1 MQSIIGPDRPGRAFG
16 RLVLNVCAALG
27 CALAMGAATAGVN
40 VSAGGQA
47 SYGLPIAVPPG
58 IAGMA
63 PNLSLSYVDG
73 GINGPFGVGWSVQGI
88 SAITRCPASRSVD
101 GATKSVAFDGSDKLC
116 LDGQRLI
123 QFDPSTNLPSTTQVN
138 DAMGLAGNCAPTST
152 TIFREYRTEK
162 DMFAR
167 IRAYGTT
174 GAVAGNGP
182 ACFKVWTKS
191 GQVYEYGNVDAAAN
205 DQATVFAMGRTAV
218 AVWAVRRISDVVGNF
233 MDFKYHLLDTAWGSG
248 TTPAGAV
255 GREWGIAEIQYTGS
269 GTGAATQQPG
279 NKVVFSYE
287 AKPLGSTVGF
297 DSAEA
302 YQLDS
307 KNVSTYRIN
316 AIRAYVNSPN
326 PGTLGPAVGAV
337 MVRAYKLSYE
347 PSPAT
352 GRSRLISVRE
362 CSGPDG
368 NETICLPPVSMT
380 YSGANPPNFTAHPGF
395 GASPMRNLP
404 MTEPVYGEYGILTGD
419 FDGDGRTDILRWSR
433 TPSYNELWLSNG
445 DGNFNK
451 SPAFNLTTKNLN
463 GSNPALLDDCYVGI
477 VGDFNGDG
485 LSDIL
490 RTAKPGCS
498 SEGNLLFL
506 SNGDGSFT
514 TVVLP
519 VGLDLRQALAV
530 TRSVGASCIS
540 PYFANPGGAS
550 VKAGGAASVSR
561 VVPLSDNFG
570 PGAVRP
576 LTGISEASP
585 TKPGLSPSVSG
596 GPCYEDSRTTGRR
609 FYVLDVN
616 GDGIPDIVTTIAV
629 GYTWNS
635 NWGRVPSEDELCGG
649 AGNPSYFGPCSRVW
663 TGSASGAFT
672 EITTTIANT
681 SVYSDP
687 PDPKDKSNPYW
698 RLPNQADI
706 NGDGLQDILA
716 KYTGRWRSL
725 GDGNFSGS
733 PVHDTSQLCGTPIDF
748 NGDARTDCLF
758 PAAAAASQFMTL
770 SYGAATSAPVVQFNL
785 TGAGDNLY
793 AVNANNVMTVGV
805 LTEDFNGDGRQDIL
819 RWGQTPADNGLYI
832 SKGDGSFWPR
842 VSAGLDAIS
851 RPLRSVDGNTTIA
864 LGDFLGNGSL
874 QILHLKG
881 NPGVSGDTVALTN
894 QLYSSSAGPVDV
906 LASVKTS
913 TGLVSTVGPR
923 VPLTNSGG
931 TYINERGIN
940 GQAAVAPMVD
950 LQVPMYVISSVTNDT
965 GTPTALVTNYLY
977 KGLKADRAGRG
988 LLGFR
993 EVRQQNAAPGGY
1005 LTTATEFVMQHPY
1018 LGVAA
1023 KSTTTSGTLGQAGAP
1038 VLSTTINTYCDSTSA
1053 TAPTSASSAAPCATS
1068 AKVARPYLYAT
1079 VETGTDPAGNA
1090 LPTITT
1096 VNTFNTLNNWG
1107 DPLVIT
1113 VSTAG
1118 NFLGQQRTYKK
1129 TITNTFCLPDSANC
1143 PNKIAGENWILG
1155 RLTVSAVKSEVPNLL
1170 PSFTP
1175 SPGTSNNAQAITGPG
1190 VAQ

>member
-1 MQSIIGPDRPGRAFG
+1 MHSIIGPHRPARALG

-73 GINGPFGVGWSVQGI
+73 GINGPLGVGWSVQGI
-88 SAITRCPASRSVD
+88 SAITRCPASRVVD
-101 GATKSVAFDGSDKLC
+101 GAAKSVAFDGSDKLC

-123 QFDPSTNLPSTTQVN
+123 QFDPVTNLPSTSQVN
-138 DAMGLAGNCAPTST
+138 DALGLAGNCAPTSAT
-152 TIFREYRTEK
+152 VYREYRTEK

-167 IRAYGTT
+167 IRAYGTS

-191 GQVYEYGNVDAAAN
+191 GQVYEYGNVDAAAI
-205 DQATVFAMGRTAV
+205 DKATVYAMGRTAV

-248 TTPAGAV
+248 TTAAGAV
-255 GREWGIAEIQYTGS
+255 GREWGIAEIQYTGN
-269 GTGAATQQPG
+269 GTGAATQQPS

-287 AKPLGSTVGF
+287 VKPVGSTVGF
-297 DSAEA
+297 DNAEA

-326 PGTLGPAVGAV
+326 PGTLDASPGAV

-347 PSPAT
+347 ASLAT
-352 GRSRLISVRE
+352 GRSRLTSVLE
-362 CSGPDG
+362 CVGPA
-368 NETICLPPVSMT
+368 NQETVCLPAVSMT
-380 YSGANPPNFTAHPGF
+380 YSGANAPTFTAHTGF

-433 TPSYNELWLSNG
+433 TTSYNELWLSNG
-445 DGNFNK
+445 DGTFTK
-451 SPAFNLTTKNLN
+451 SSSFNLTDKNLN
-463 GSNPALLDDCYVGI
+463 GSNPSLLDECYVGI

-490 RTAKPGCS
+490 RTAKPSCS
-498 SEGNLLFL
+498 ADGNLLFL
-506 SNGDGSFT
+506 SNGNGSFT
-514 TVVLP
+514 TVALP
-519 VGLDLRQALAV
+519 AGMDLQQLLAKKSTV
-530 TRSVGASCIS
+530 SAPCILPYAPVSGS
-540 PYFANPGGAS
+540 PTKGGGAPPS
-550 VKAGGAASVSR
+550 SA
-561 VVPLSDNFG
+561 VVPPSDNFG
-570 PGAVRP
+570 PGAGGLTAGGASAKTSPKPDLQP
-576 LTGISEASP
+576 LAGT
-585 TKPGLSPSVSG
+585 
-596 GPCYEDSRTTGRR
+596 CYTYSRTLGKR

-616 GDGIPDIVTTIAV
+616 ADGIPDIVTTVAV
-629 GYTWNS
+629 GYSQNS
-635 NWGRVPSEDELCGG
+635 NWGAIPSEDELC
-649 AGNPSYFGPCSRVW
+649 ANSSSPCSRVW
-663 TGSASGAFT
+663 LGSLSGTFT
-672 EITTTIANT
+672 EQTTTNIVNT

-687 PDPKDKSNPYW
+687 PNPKDKSNPYW

-716 KYTGRWRSL
+716 KYTGRWRST
-725 GDGNFSGS
+725 GDGNFTGS
-733 PVHDTSQLCGTPIDF
+733 PVHDTSQLCGLPIDF
-748 NGDARTDCLF
+748 NGDGRSDCLF
-758 PAAAAASQFMTL
+758 PDATAANQTMTL
-770 SYGAATSAPVVQFNL
+770 SYGAATSAPVAQFNV
-785 TGAGDNLY
+785 TTPADNLY
-793 AVNANNVMTVGV
+793 AVNSNSVTTVGV

-819 RWGQTPADNGLYI
+819 RWGQTPADNGIYI

-842 VSAGLDAIS
+842 VPAGLDAIS
-851 RPLRSVDGNTTIA
+851 RPLQSADGTTTIA

-874 QILHLKG
+874 QFLHLKG

-931 TYINERGIN
+931 SYVNDRGTTL
-940 GQAAVAPMVD
+940 AAVYPLLDIQAPI
-950 LQVPMYVISSVTNDT
+950 YVISSVTNDT
-965 GTPTALVTNYLY
+965 GTPTPLVTNYLY
-977 KGLKADRAGRG
+977 KGLKADRLGRG

-993 EVRQQNAAPGGY
+993 EVQQQNPAPGGY

-1023 KSTTTSGTLGQAGAP
+1023 RSTTRSGTLGQGGAP
-1038 VLSTTINTYCDSTSA
+1038 VLSTTINTYCDTNSA
-1053 TAPTSASSAAPCATS
+1053 TAPTSASSAAPCTARP
-1068 AKVARPYLYAT
+1068 VNEARPYLYRPYLYTT

-1090 LPTITT
+1090 LPTITS
-1096 VNTFNTLNNWG
+1096 VNTFNNWG
-1107 DPLVIT
+1107 DPLT
-1113 VSTAG
+1113 LKVSTMG
-1118 NFLGQQRTYKK
+1118 SFLGQNRTYTK
-1129 TITNTFCLPDSANC
+1129 TTTNTFCLPDTANC
-1143 PNKIAGENWILG
+1143 PNKVAAENWILG
-1155 RLTVSAVKSEVPNLL
+1155 RLTGSSVRNQVPNIL

-1175 SPGTSNNAQAITGPG
+1175 SPGTSSNAQAVTGPG